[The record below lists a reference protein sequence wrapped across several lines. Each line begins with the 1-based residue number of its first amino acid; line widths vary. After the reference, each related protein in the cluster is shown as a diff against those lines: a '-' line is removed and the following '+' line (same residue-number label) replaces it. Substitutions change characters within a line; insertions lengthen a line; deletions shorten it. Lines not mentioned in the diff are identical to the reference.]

1 MDHPIK
7 QTSRERLSQWLT
19 LAWLKTKC
27 AAHTVFDLRCETP
40 ERSRELYLLN
50 ELEHALPDLRVA
62 RTAFSE
68 ARDSDLIEALI
79 YEMKTAEA
87 RYAFLLKKA
96 KENGL
101 TQTRSAR

>member
-7 QTSRERLSQWLT
+7 QTSRERILRYLT
-19 LAWLKTKC
+19 LLWLKTRN
-27 AAHTVFDLRCETP
+27 AAHTIFDFKRETP
-40 ERSRELYLLN
+40 ERAREIHLLN
-50 ELEHALPDLRVA
+50 ELERALATLRAA

-68 ARDSDLIEALI
+68 ARDPDLIEALI

-87 RYAFLLKKA
+87 RYCFLLKKA

-101 TQTRSAR
+101 TQERSAR